1 MPLEQWLSLAGFV
14 LVMVG
19 TPGPNNLMLMA
30 SGVNFGVQRSLPH
43 LSGVAFGCQILLVV
57 AALGLG
63 QLMALHPAA
72 NTVMQVLSAL
82 FLCYMAWLLVA
93 SRPEPQDGSRGEH
106 APDARAAHPM
116 SFWQATLFQWVNP
129 KAWLITTVLVATYT
143 DPAQMLESTA
153 RASLAFLV
161 VGTPLLF
168 FWNAAGQLLQQW
180 IREGQRLLWF
190 NRSMAVLLL
199 GSLYPLVA

>member
-1 MPLEQWLSLAGFV
+1 MPLERWLSLAGFV

-43 LSGVAFGCQILLVV
+43 LAGVAFGCQVLLVV
-57 AALGLG
+57 AALGMG

-72 NTVMQVLSAL
+72 TTIMQVLSAL

-93 SRPEPQDGSRGEH
+93 SPTDSGRGAGDEKQSGGQ
-106 APDARAAHPM
+106 AAHPM
-116 SFWQATLFQWVNP
+116 GFWQATLFQWVNP
-129 KAWLITTVLVATYT
+129 KAWLITTVLVTTYT
-143 DPAQMLESTA
+143 EPARMLESTA

-168 FWNAAGQLLQQW
+168 FWNAAGRLLQQW
-180 IREGQRLLWF
+180 IRQGQRLLWF
-190 NRSMAVLLL
+190 NRGMAVLLL
-199 GSLYPLVA
+199 VSLYPLVA